1 MCGIC
6 GIAWSDPKRPV
17 SAETLKRMSDSLR
30 HRGPDSEGFL
40 AAPGIGFGF
49 RRLSIVDL
57 KTGDQ
62 PISNE
67 DGSVTVICNGE
78 IYNHIELRQR
88 LVAMGHRFA
97 TASDVE
103 VIVHL
108 YEEHGLDFV
117 SHLRGMFG
125 LALWDAQRRRLV
137 LARDRLGIKP
147 LHYAITADG
156 LVFGS
161 EQKAILA

>member
-1 MCGIC
+1 MDTATLGAAFASTVYSAASSWAPGSACSCFRRRAAAADAGDSRKASMCGIC

-78 IYNHIELRQR
+78 IYNHVELRQR
-88 LVAMGHRFA
+88 
-97 TASDVE
+97 
-103 VIVHL
+103 
-108 YEEHGLDFV
+108 
-117 SHLRGMFG
+117 
-125 LALWDAQRRRLV
+125 
-137 LARDRLGIKP
+137 
-147 LHYAITADG
+147 
-156 LVFGS
+156 
-161 EQKAILA
+161 